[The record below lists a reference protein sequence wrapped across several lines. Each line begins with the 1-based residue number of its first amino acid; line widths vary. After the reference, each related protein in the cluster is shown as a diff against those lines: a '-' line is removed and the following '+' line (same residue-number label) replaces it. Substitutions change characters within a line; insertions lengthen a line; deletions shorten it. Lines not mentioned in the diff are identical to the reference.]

1 MKHATLIPLFFRF
14 AHSRTSMSLIR
25 SPTGVSIQGLVTF
38 HPLPAFTF
46 IPTQAGF
53 SGRDYDHAPGNIL
66 HLLGI
71 SRPIVFNW
79 KTKTS
84 LFCSSFHVP
93 AAQQLD
99 IDRKYHVCLLVSP
112 WFHDSKSKMT
122 SSNSQQPCN
131 FSQVSFPTFSN
142 DLPLPTNLLSSLLDE
157 DFCLKVTEKIETLD

>member
-1 MKHATLIPLFFRF
+1 MHHHQNLHMKHATLIPLFFRF

-46 IPTQAGF
+46 FPTQAGF

-99 IDRKYHVCLLVSP
+99 IDSKYHMFVY
-112 WFHDSKSKMT
+112 WFHLDFMTANLKWPAPIPSNLAIFPKSVFPLSQMTFLYLQT
-122 SSNSQQPCN
+122 SS
-131 FSQVSFPTFSN
+131 
-142 DLPLPTNLLSSLLDE
+142 LPS
-157 DFCLKVTEKIETLD
+157 